1 MSGILVKVR
10 EMSGKKNLVREK
22 WPKPFI
28 VSCILAS
35 INVFSRSLYC
45 VNSAQ
50 EYHAYYF
57 RLPALCSGGVP
68 QTDRELSGNF
78 TLSVEW
84 SPCLNS
90 FSCLHISNVSA
101 RDVNTTVSVL
111 LHR

>member
-10 EMSGKKNLVREK
+10 EMSGEKNLVREK

-35 INVFSRSLYC
+35 IKVFSRSLYC
-45 VNSAQ
+45 VNSAE
-50 EYHAYYF
+50 EYHK
-57 RLPALCSGGVP
+57 P
-68 QTDRELSGNF
+68 TGNF

-84 SPCLNS
+84 SPCLN
-90 FSCLHISNVSA
+90 SCLHISNVSA